1 MLLFNKSKMIY
12 LNMAKETFYKYFY
25 LCFYNNKEYTY
36 SKNIEIPMLT
46 REEAR
51 ADLCLSMV

>member
-1 MLLFNKSKMIY
+1 MIY

-25 LCFYNNKEYTY
+25 LYIYNNKEQTY
-36 SKNIEIPMLT
+36 SKDIEIPILT